1 VTTQGLGS
9 QPAVMMEDGRQGEG
23 DPMRGRWGL
32 QAKMTASYL
41 LVTAAVVVL
50 VEVVAAAIVLP
61 GLAAGADRATQVQ
74 LLASTTANQVM
85 QQSATLGRLPTA
97 SQLRLDQAPPG
108 LPPGQ
113 ARLPTDE
120 PGAGVPD
127 LLQRANVVLPAAA
140 VVLLLAPDGRVVASS
155 HPARYPVGRRLGDP
169 AMGALPAQ
177 ATTRPP
183 TAWGKRDGLTPTPTR
198 TGAVLWAA
206 APVLDL
212 GGLDKGTKP
221 SPVSDLLGVVYVQ
234 VPATA
239 KLGEEPN
246 WRDALA
252 PRLGVGLLVLAAAV
266 PVGLVFGLLS
276 TRRLIGRLQRLA
288 ATTVA
293 VADGDY
299 HHRLPVSGGDEVAQ
313 LEGNFNRMAERLDA
327 TMATQRQLAE
337 AGERARIAR
346 ELHDAISQDLFS
358 LRLLAGGLRK
368 ALPASSP
375 LRPQAETMEQTATQ
389 TMHEMQALL
398 LELRPVALQDAGLI
412 PALEELCHAYRE
424 RLGVTVDADLE
435 PVALAPAAEHAVL
448 RVVQEALAN
457 AVKHARPNRI
467 RLRLHHQDGQVAV
480 TVSDDGAGFDPS
492 LVEQRHGMGLGLMR
506 QRIAELGGTF
516 QLDSTPGQDTTVQV
530 LVPGGR
536 P

>member
-1 VTTQGLGS
+1 
-9 QPAVMMEDGRQGEG
+9 
-23 DPMRGRWGL
+23 MRGRWGL
-32 QAKMTASYL
+32 QAKMTGSYV

-50 VEVVAAAIVLP
+50 VEVVAAVIVLP
-61 GLAAGADRATQVQ
+61 GLVSGADRATQVQ
-74 LLASTTANQVM
+74 LLASDTANQVM
-85 QQSATLGRLPTA
+85 RQSATLGQLPTA
-97 SQLRLDQAPPG
+97 SQLRLDQAALG

-113 ARLPTDE
+113 ARRPADE
-120 PGAGVPD
+120 TGVGIPD
-127 LLQRANVVLPAAA
+127 LPQRANVLVTAAA

-155 HPARYPVGRRLGDP
+155 NPARYPVGRRLGDP

-177 ATTRPP
+177 VTTQPP
-183 TAWGKRDGLTPTPTR
+183 TAWGKRDRLAPTPTR
-198 TGAVLWAA
+198 NGAVLWTA

-212 GGLDKGTKP
+212 GGLDKGVKP

-234 VPATA
+234 VPAA
-239 KLGEEPN
+239 ARLAEEPSWWN
-246 WRDALA
+246 ALA
-252 PRLGVGLLVLAAAV
+252 PQLGVGLLVLAGAI

-276 TRRLIGRLQRLA
+276 TRRLIGRLRRLA

-299 HHRLPVSGGDEVAQ
+299 RHRLPTSGGDEVAQ

-327 TMATQRQLAE
+327 AIATERQLAE

-358 LRLLAGGLRK
+358 LRLLAGGLHK

-375 LRPQAETMEQTATQ
+375 LHPQVETMEQTAAQ

-412 PALEELCHAYRE
+412 PALEELCRAYQE
-424 RLGVTVDADLE
+424 RLGVTIDADLE
-435 PVALAPAAEHAVL
+435 PVALAPPAEHAVL
-448 RVVQEALAN
+448 RIVQEALAN
-457 AVKHARPNRI
+457 AVKHAQPTRI
-467 RLRLHHQDGQVAV
+467 RLRLHQQDGQVAV
-480 TVSDDGAGFDPS
+480 TVTDDGAGFDPS
-492 LVEQRHGMGLGLMR
+492 LAEQRHGLGLGLMR
-506 QRIAELGGTF
+506 ERVAKLGGRF
-516 QLDSTPGQDTTVQV
+516 QLDSTPGQGTSVRI
-530 LVPGGR
+530 LLPRGW

>member
-1 VTTQGLGS
+1 MSGKDRGTG
-9 QPAVMMEDGRQGEG
+9 
-23 DPMRGRWGL
+23 MRRRWGL

-50 VEVVAAAIVLP
+50 VEVVAAVLVLP
-61 GLAAGADRATQVQ
+61 GLVSGADRATQVQ
-74 LLASTTANQVM
+74 LLASDTANQIM

-108 LPPGQ
+108 LPPGR
-113 ARLPTDE
+113 ARTSADE
-120 PGAGVPD
+120 TGVAINPVPP
-127 LLQRANVVLPAAA
+127 QRAAAL
-140 VVLLLAPDGRVVASS
+140 VLLLAPDGRVVASS
-155 HPARYPVGRRLGDP
+155 NPARYRVGGRLGDP

-177 ATTRPP
+177 VTTRPP

-198 TGAVLWAA
+198 AGEVLWTA

-212 GGLDKGTKP
+212 SGLGKGTKP

-239 KLGEEPN
+239 KLAEEQN
-246 WRDALA
+246 WREALG
-252 PRLGVGLLVLAAAV
+252 PQLGVGLLVLAAAV

-276 TRRLIGRLQRLA
+276 TRRLIRRLRRLA

-299 HHRLPVSGGDEVAQ
+299 RHRVPVAGGDEVAQ
-313 LEGNFNRMAERLDA
+313 LEANVNRMAERLDA

-358 LRLLAGGLRK
+358 LRLLAGGVRK

-375 LRPQAETMEQTATQ
+375 LRPQVETMEQTATQ

-398 LELRPVALQDAGLI
+398 LELRPVALADAGLI

-424 RLGVTVDADLE
+424 RLGVAVDADLD
-435 PVALAPAAEHAVL
+435 PVELAPPAEHAVL

-457 AVKHARPNRI
+457 AVKHARPTRI
-467 RLRLHHQDGQVAV
+467 RLRLHHQDDQVAV
-480 TVSDDGAGFDPS
+480 TVTDDGAGFDPS
-492 LVEQRHGMGLGLMR
+492 LAEQRHGMGLGLMR
-506 QRIAELGGTF
+506 QRVAELGGSF
-516 QLDSTPGQDTTVQV
+516 QLDSTPGQGTTVQV
-530 LVPGGR
+530 LLPGGQ

>member
-1 VTTQGLGS
+1 MGGKDR
-9 QPAVMMEDGRQGEG
+9 EIG
-23 DPMRGRWGL
+23 MRRRWGL

-50 VEVVAAAIVLP
+50 VEVVAALILLP
-61 GLAAGADRATQVQ
+61 GLVSGVDRATQLQ
-74 LLASTTANQVM
+74 LLAGNTANWVM
-85 QQSATLGRLPTA
+85 QQSATSGELPTA
-97 SQLRLDQAPPG
+97 SQLRLNQAAPG
-108 LPPGQ
+108 LPPGR
-113 ARLPTDE
+113 ARTSADE
-120 PGAGVPD
+120 TGVAINPVPP
-127 LLQRANVVLPAAA
+127 QRATVVVPAAA
-140 VVLLLAPDGRVVASS
+140 LVLLLAPDGRVVASS
-155 HPARYPVGRRLGDP
+155 NPARYPVDKRLDDP
-169 AMGALPAQ
+169 AMAALPAQ
-177 ATTRPP
+177 VTSRPP
-183 TAWGKRDGLTPTPTR
+183 AAWGKRDGLTPTPTR
-198 TGAVLWAA
+198 SGAVLWAA

-212 GGLDKGTKP
+212 SGLGKGTKP

-276 TRRLIGRLQRLA
+276 TRRLVGRLQRLA

-299 HHRLPVSGGDEVAQ
+299 RHRVPVSGGDEVAQ
-313 LEGNFNRMAERLDA
+313 LEANLNRMAERLDA
-327 TMATQRQLAE
+327 AMATQRQLAE

-358 LRLLAGGLRK
+358 LRLLAGGVRK

-375 LRPQAETMEQTATQ
+375 LRPQIETMEQTANQ

-398 LELRPVALQDAGLI
+398 LELRPAALQDAGLI
-412 PALEELCHAYRE
+412 PALEELCHAYHE
-424 RLGVTVDADLE
+424 RLGVAVDADLD
-435 PVALAPAAEHAVL
+435 PVELAPPVEHAVL
-448 RVVQEALAN
+448 RIVQEALAN

-467 RLRLHHQDGQVAV
+467 RLRLQQQDGQVAV
-480 TVSDDGAGFDPS
+480 TVTDDGAGFDPS
-492 LVEQRHGMGLGLMR
+492 IAEQRHGMGLGLIR
-506 QRIAELGGTF
+506 QRVAELGGTF
-516 QLDSTPGQDTTVQV
+516 QLDSTPGQGTTVQV
-530 LVPGGR
+530 LLPGGR

>member
-1 VTTQGLGS
+1 
-9 QPAVMMEDGRQGEG
+9 
-23 DPMRGRWGL
+23 MRMRRRWGL

-50 VEVVAAAIVLP
+50 VEVVAAVVVLP
-61 GLAAGADRATQVQ
+61 RVVSGTDRATQVQ
-74 LLASTTANQVM
+74 LLASDTANQVM

-97 SQLRLDQAPPG
+97 SQLGLDRTPPG

-113 ARLPTDE
+113 ARKPADE
-120 PGAGVPD
+120 TGVAINPV
-127 LLQRANVVLPAAA
+127 LLQRASVLLPAAA

-155 HPARYPVGRRLGDP
+155 NPARYQVGGRLGDP

-177 ATTRPP
+177 VTTQPP
-183 TAWGKRDGLTPTPTR
+183 TAWGKRDRLTPTPTR
-198 TGAVLWAA
+198 NGQVLWAA

-212 GGLDKGTKP
+212 SGLDKATKP

-239 KLGEEPN
+239 KLTAEPS
-246 WRDALA
+246 WWGALA
-252 PRLGVGLLVLAAAV
+252 PQLVVGLLVLAGAV

-276 TRRLIGRLQRLA
+276 TRRLVGRLRRLA
-288 ATTVA
+288 ATTVK

-299 HHRLPVSGGDEVAQ
+299 QQRVAVSGGDEVAQ
-313 LEGNFNRMAERLDA
+313 LEADLNRMAQRLDA
-327 TMATQRQLAE
+327 AMATQRQLAE

-358 LRLLAGGLRK
+358 LRLLAGGVRK

-375 LRPQAETMEQTATQ
+375 LHPQVKTMEQTATQ

-398 LELRPVALQDAGLI
+398 LELRPVALEDAGLI
-412 PALEELCHAYRE
+412 PALEELSRAYRE
-424 RLGVTVDADLE
+424 RLGVTVDADLD
-435 PVALAPAAEHAVL
+435 PVALAPPVEHAVL
-448 RVVQEALAN
+448 RIVQEALAN
-457 AVKHARPNRI
+457 AVKHAQPNRV
-467 RLRLHHQDGQVAV
+467 RLRLHHQDRQVAV
-480 TVSDDGAGFDPS
+480 TIADDGAGFDPS
-492 LVEQRHGMGLGLMR
+492 LAEQRHGMGLELMR
-506 QRIAELGGTF
+506 ERVAELGGSF
-516 QLDSTPGQDTTVQV
+516 QLDSTPGQGTTVQV
-530 LVPGGR
+530 LLPRGR

>member
-1 VTTQGLGS
+1 
-9 QPAVMMEDGRQGEG
+9 
-23 DPMRGRWGL
+23 MRGRWGL
-32 QAKMTASYL
+32 QAKMTASYV

-50 VEVVAAAIVLP
+50 VEVVAAVIVLP
-61 GLAAGADRATQVQ
+61 DLAAGADRATQVQ
-74 LLASTTANQVM
+74 LLASATANQVM

-97 SQLRLDQAPPG
+97 SQLRLDQARPG
-108 LPPGQ
+108 LPPGM
-113 ARLPTDE
+113 AREPADE
-120 PGAGVPD
+120 AGVGIVPD
-127 LLQRANVVLPAAA
+127 PPQRASVLVPAAA
-140 VVLLLAPDGRVVASS
+140 VVLLLAPDGEVAASS
-155 HPARYPVGRRLGDP
+155 DPARYPVGKRLGNP

-177 ATTRPP
+177 IRTRPP
-183 TAWGKRDGLTPTPTR
+183 TAWGKRDGLTPTPTP
-198 TGAVLWAA
+198 TGEVLWAA

-212 GGLDKGTKP
+212 SGLDKGTKP

-239 KLGEEPN
+239 KLAEEPN
-246 WRDALA
+246 WREALA
-252 PRLGVGLLVLAAAV
+252 PQLRVGLLVLAGAV

-276 TRRLIGRLQRLA
+276 TRRLIRRLQRLA

-299 HHRLPVSGGDEVAQ
+299 QQRLAVSGGDEVAQ
-313 LEGNFNRMAERLDA
+313 LEGNFNRMAERLDTA
-327 TMATQRQLAE
+327 MATQRQLAE

-375 LRPQAETMEQTATQ
+375 LHPQVEAMEQTANG

-398 LELRPVALQDAGLI
+398 LELRPVALADAGLI
-412 PALEELCHAYRE
+412 PALQELCHAYQE
-424 RLGVTVDADLE
+424 RLGVTIDADLE
-435 PVALAPAAEHAVL
+435 PVALAPPVEHAVL
-448 RVVQEALAN
+448 RIVQEALAN
-457 AVKHARPNRI
+457 AVRHAQPNRI

-480 TVSDDGAGFDPS
+480 TVADDGAGFDPS
-492 LVEQRHGMGLGLMR
+492 LAEQRHGMGLGLMR
-506 QRIAELGGTF
+506 QRAAELGGSF
-516 QLDSTPGQDTTVQV
+516 QLDSTPGQGTTVQV
-530 LVPGGR
+530 LLPGGR